1 MTSARRLAFGILAA
15 ALSSAACLAVL
26 ELVARVK
33 FAHETDT
40 ALLRARPQPPSVVPF
55 VRRIP
60 HPELLYDL
68 KPGFRVIGWNGAR
81 VETDASGCCRVVP
94 GRPADDGPGPRI
106 AILGDSSPF
115 PWKLSAE
122 DGYAEQLRPLL
133 SRRGPVAIRNY
144 SVPGY
149 NSQQNRVVLREKA
162 LPWRP
167 DLIVLHY
174 DHNDSE
180 PVDDARTGFMA
191 PEYGDNPLHSMLV
204 KLVLRRWRASA
215 TVRRTVVVPGD
226 GRPERLLHGYRYEGP
241 QFEQH
246 MREMQTIADL
256 AAAAKVPVLVFLWNP
271 WLTPHADPNKDPF
284 YALLHKPV
292 GERLRAMGFRVVDSY
307 GLYQDYMRR
316 ERRRDL
322 RSLWADAEDAH
333 PNAAGHRLIA
343 SYLAGE
349 IGRVGLRPIP

>member
-1 MTSARRLAFGILAA
+1 MLPARTICFGVAAA
-15 ALSSAACLAVL
+15 ALSSAAGLLGL
-26 ELVARVK
+26 EVVVRAA
-33 FAHETDT
+33 FAKETDT
-40 ALLRARPQPPSVVPF
+40 ALLRARPQPASVVPF

-68 KPGFRVIGWNGAR
+68 KPDFRVIGWNGAR

-94 GRPADDGPGPRI
+94 GRPADDGPGTRI

-115 PWKLSAE
+115 PWKLPAE
-122 DGYAEQLRPLL
+122 DGYAERLRPLL
-133 SRRGPVAIRNY
+133 SKRGPVAIRSY
-144 SVPGY
+144 AVPGY

-180 PVDDARTGFMA
+180 PVDDSRTGFMA
-191 PEYGDNPLHSMLV
+191 PEYGDNALHSMLV
-204 KLVLRRWRASA
+204 KLVLRRLRASA
-215 TVRRTVVVPGD
+215 SVRTTIVAPGD

-246 MREMQTIADL
+246 MREMKTIADL
-256 AAAAKVPVLVFLWNP
+256 AAAAKVPVVVFLWNP
-271 WLTPHADPNKDPF
+271 WLTPHADPDKDPF

-292 GERLRAMGFRVVDSY
+292 AERLRGMGFRVVDSY

-316 ERRRDL
+316 ERRSDL
-322 RSLWADAEDAH
+322 RFLWADAEDAH

-343 SYLAGE
+343 NHLAGE
-349 IGRVGLRPIP
+349 VLRTLAARP

>member
-1 MTSARRLAFGILAA
+1 MTSSRRLAFGLLAA
-15 ALSSAACLAVL
+15 ALSSAASLAVL
-26 ELVARVK
+26 ELVVRVK
-33 FAHETDT
+33 FAAETDT

-68 KPGFRVIGWNGAR
+68 KPDFRVVGWNGAK

-94 GRPADDGPGPRI
+94 GRPADDGPGPRV
-106 AILGDSSPF
+106 AIIGDSSPF
-115 PWKLSAE
+115 PWKLPAE
-122 DGYAEQLRPLL
+122 DGYGEQLRALL

-144 SVPGY
+144 AVPGY
-149 NSQQNRVVLREKA
+149 NSQQNRVVLREKV

-191 PEYGDNPLHSMLV
+191 PEYGDNPFRSSLV
-204 KLVLRRWRASA
+204 KLALRRWRAAGS
-215 TVRRTVVVPGD
+215 VRRTVVVPGD

-241 QFEQH
+241 QFEHH
-246 MREMQTIADL
+246 MREMRTIADL
-256 AAAAKVPVLVFLWNP
+256 AAAAKVPVVVFVWNP
-271 WLTPHADPNKDPF
+271 WLTPHADPDKDPF
-284 YALLHKPV
+284 YTLLHKPV
-292 GERLRAMGFRVVDSY
+292 AERLRGMGFRVVDSY
-307 GLYQDYMRR
+307 GLYQQYMRR

-343 SYLAGE
+343 SRLASE
-349 IGRVGLRPIP
+349 IAQVGLRPIP